1 MKKAALAISIVAL
14 AIAAINM
21 ACSLLFF
28 LWREGIIPRK
38 KYYE

>member
-21 ACSLLFF
+21 AFSLLYF
-28 LWREGIIPRK
+28 LWKSGVLPQK